1 MGHFSVSVPRDQSVT
16 LHFEG
21 LGYRAQDITIT
32 PKRDCTLDVM
42 MESDCWNDAIEL
54 NSFPDSCSICG
65 SKNFVPVLYGLPSKE
80 GLKLAKEGKC
90 VLGRF
95 STNARDDLKMSY
107 KTDHRIEGFYD
118 YVVPPLEGFW
128 WQDGI
133 DGNPAGKTQKPGRH
147 GRAHSN
153 GILFASDPSIIGIDG
168 ADEYRRFEEIGAAS
182 ISFSCESTEI
192 GHQLPIY

>member
-1 MGHFSVSVPRDQSVT
+1 MRVQGCATESSAGHPAAPLT
-16 LHFEG
+16 LYFG
-21 LGYRAQDITIT
+21 R
-32 PKRDCTLDVM
+32 
-42 MESDCWNDAIEL
+42 
-54 NSFPDSCSICG
+54 
-65 SKNFVPVLYGLPSKE
+65 
-80 GLKLAKEGKC
+80 LAKDVHTDNSILQGLFLHSDLATTERYM
-90 VLGRF
+90 GRF

-192 GHQLPIY
+192 GLQLPIY

>member
-1 MGHFSVSVPRDQSVT
+1 MQRSAGVYNTGTMFPCSRVQFMGHFSVSVPRDQSVT

-90 VLGRF
+90 VLGRMY
-95 STNARDDLKMSY
+95 S
-107 KTDHRIEGFYD
+107 
-118 YVVPPLEGFW
+118 W
-128 WQDGI
+128 W
-133 DGNPAGKTQKPGRH
+133 R
-147 GRAHSN
+147 
-153 GILFASDPSIIGIDG
+153 
-168 ADEYRRFEEIGAAS
+168 
-182 ISFSCESTEI
+182 
-192 GHQLPIY
+192 